1 MTTLDSILIVSIFV
15 LLIIYFFIIFIR
27 IAADL
32 KIFLEQKRYEV
43 EKLKEQNQILERR
56 VKNITTLNYWSQKH
70 NFIKK

>member
-32 KIFLEQKRYEV
+32 KIFLEQKRHEV
-43 EKLKEQNQILERR
+43 ETLKEQNQILERR
-56 VKNITTLNYWSQKH
+56 VKNITTLHYWSQKH
-70 NFIKK
+70 NFIK